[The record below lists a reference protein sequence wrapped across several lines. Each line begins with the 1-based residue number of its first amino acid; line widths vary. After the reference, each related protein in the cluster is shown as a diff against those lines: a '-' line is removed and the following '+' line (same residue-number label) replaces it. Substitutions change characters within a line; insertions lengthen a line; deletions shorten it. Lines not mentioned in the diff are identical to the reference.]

1 MDELVRAGAQ
11 RMLQAAIEAEVAAFV
26 EEHQGLVDEEG
37 RRRVVRNGY
46 LPERTLLTGAGPLS
60 LRQPRVR
67 DRQGGED
74 AIRFTS
80 SILPKYLRRSKAM
93 DELIPWLY
101 LKGVSTSQFG
111 EALQA
116 LVGTDPKGLSASVVT
131 KLKNTWGKEL
141 EAWERRDLSSKE
153 YVYVWA
159 DGVYFN
165 VRLDDDRQCVLVLM
179 GATKDGRKELL
190 AIQDGF
196 RESEQSWREMLLS
209 LKRRGLKTAPKLA
222 IGDGAMGFWAA
233 VRKVWPKT
241 RHQRCWVHKMGNV
254 LNYMPKC
261 VQNRAKKAL
270 QEIWMADTKENAGKA
285 FDAFLET
292 YGAKYPK
299 ATECLKKDRDVL
311 LSFYDFPAEHWTH
324 VRTTNPIE
332 STFATVRLRHR
343 KTKGNGSRQACLIM
357 VFKLVQA
364 AEKRWRRLNSP
375 KLLLEVY
382 RGKRFVDGTMEKQKK
397 GAA

>member
-1 MDELVRAGAQ
+1 
-11 RMLQAAIEAEVAAFV
+11 MLQAAIEAEVAAFV

-196 RESEQSWREMLLS
+196 RESEQSWREMLLD
-209 LKRRGLKTAPKLA
+209 LKRRGLKTGPKLA
-222 IGDGAMGFWAA
+222 IGD
-233 VRKVWPKT
+233 
-241 RHQRCWVHKMGNV
+241 
-254 LNYMPKC
+254 
-261 VQNRAKKAL
+261 
-270 QEIWMADTKENAGKA
+270 
-285 FDAFLET
+285 
-292 YGAKYPK
+292 
-299 ATECLKKDRDVL
+299 
-311 LSFYDFPAEHWTH
+311 
-324 VRTTNPIE
+324 
-332 STFATVRLRHR
+332 
-343 KTKGNGSRQACLIM
+343 
-357 VFKLVQA
+357 
-364 AEKRWRRLNSP
+364 
-375 KLLLEVY
+375 VY
-382 RGKRFVDGTMEKQKK
+382 
-397 GAA
+397 